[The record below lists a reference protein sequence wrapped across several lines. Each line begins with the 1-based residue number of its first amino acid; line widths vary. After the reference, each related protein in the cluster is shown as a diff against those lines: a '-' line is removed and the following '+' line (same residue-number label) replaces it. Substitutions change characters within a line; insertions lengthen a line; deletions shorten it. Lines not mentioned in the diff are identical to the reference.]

1 MRRDYKEDN
10 VRKPIISYL
19 LMIILLFVLL
29 FLLYSN
35 VTLSKQVSILHQ
47 QISSLTLIDGEN
59 INYATQEDIET
70 TRKQIGNLQ
79 DAVYDISIKINS
91 IESTLDDMTSFIGLD
106 SKQQEERNEIINQIR
121 QQ

>member
-1 MRRDYKEDN
+1 M
-10 VRKPIISYL
+10 
-19 LMIILLFVLL
+19 
-29 FLLYSN
+29 
-35 VTLSKQVSILHQ
+35 TLSKQVSILHQ

>member
-79 DAVYDISIKINS
+79 DAVYDIKINS

>member
-1 MRRDYKEDN
+1 MRRDYEEDN

>member
-1 MRRDYKEDN
+1 MRRDYEEDN

-106 SKQQEERNEIINQIR
+106 SKQQEERNKIINQIR